1 MNELL
6 QTINGIDMG
15 LLIIVVLQI
24 AFYLQSTMKL
34 KADRDNYKMMAMH
47 SVKEIHKYQDEVIRL
62 KMTLGVPIER
72 NVN

>member
-6 QTINGIDMG
+6 QTINAIDMG

-24 AFYLQSTMKL
+24 AFHLQSMATL
-34 KADRDNYKMMAMH
+34 RADRDNYKMMAMH

>member
-6 QTINGIDMG
+6 QTINAIDMG

-24 AFYLQSTMKL
+24 AFYLQSTKKL

>member
-6 QTINGIDMG
+6 QTINAIDMG